1 MPFCSLAVKSTADVV
16 RVNQLIGREGGTAPG
31 RGQPPVAMSFAIHKQ
46 VHPPTGVDHAV
57 AAYFTHP
64 IGDGGP
70 PKGTAVPAASAS
82 SAAYRARERS
92 RLACTCAA
100 EPTSVSSRR
109 CASSRS
115 DSSCDSPAAWEGA
128 CEGGEDEAGPP
139 ADSAGKGGAEEKAS
153 DGCCA
158 ITGMPPTERAH
169 TSAL

>member
-1 MPFCSLAVKSTADVV
+1 MDPGDAVMPTGGEPEIAEAADNGMPPEARDGGGCITLFGDTFMADSLAARTVS
-16 RVNQLIGREGGTAPG
+16 
-31 RGQPPVAMSFAIHKQ
+31 
-46 VHPPTGVDHAV
+46 
-57 AAYFTHP
+57 
-64 IGDGGP
+64 GDGGP